1 MRVGFL
7 SSSKFKTLFWYRWVT
22 RGKKKPIQRLKK
34 SPTSFSQ
41 SGLSFSNFGTL
52 SLTTPETHI
61 KSDPIFRNHRLYNTE
76 NQEKKKSHRWPINH
90 PPRPTVSANPKW
102 FSSPIL
108 VPLLHTIAGKFWIP
122 LMIRRERERERE
134 SERDERDQWNL
145 ENRIGLGLNEFGF
158 GS

>member
-7 SSSKFKTLFWYRWVT
+7 NSSKFKTLFWYRWVT

-41 SGLSFSNFGTL
+41 YGLSFFNFSTL

-76 NQEKKKSHRWPINH
+76 NQEKKKSPVTHQPPSTADPYQQTPSDFRHRFLCRCYTLSP
-90 PPRPTVSANPKW
+90 A
-102 FSSPIL
+102 SSGFL
-108 VPLLHTIAGKFWIP
+108 WWLG
-122 LMIRRERERERE
+122 ERERERE
-134 SERDERDQWNL
+134 ERDQWNL
-145 ENRIGLGLNEFGF
+145 EIRIGLGLNEFGF

>member
-1 MRVGFL
+1 M
-7 SSSKFKTLFWYRWVT
+7 SDTWQ
-22 RGKKKPIQRLKK
+22 KKPIQRLKK

-41 SGLSFSNFGTL
+41 YGLSFFNFSTL

-76 NQEKKKSHRWPINH
+76 NQEKKKVTGDPSTTLNG
-90 PPRPTVSANPKW
+90 RPVSANPKW
-102 FSSPIL
+102 FSSPIF

-122 LMIRRERERERE
+122 LMLRGERERERERE
-134 SERDERDQWNL
+134 REERDQWNL

>member
-1 MRVGFL
+1 M
-7 SSSKFKTLFWYRWVT
+7 SDTWQKKTNP
-22 RGKKKPIQRLKK
+22 KAKK

-61 KSDPIFRNHRLYNTE
+61 KSDPIFWNHRLYNTE
-76 NQEKKKSHRWPINH
+76 NQEKEKVTGDPSTTLNG
-90 PPRPTVSANPKW
+90 RPVSANPKW

-122 LMIRRERERERE
+122 LMLRRERERERE
-134 SERDERDQWNL
+134 REERDQWNL